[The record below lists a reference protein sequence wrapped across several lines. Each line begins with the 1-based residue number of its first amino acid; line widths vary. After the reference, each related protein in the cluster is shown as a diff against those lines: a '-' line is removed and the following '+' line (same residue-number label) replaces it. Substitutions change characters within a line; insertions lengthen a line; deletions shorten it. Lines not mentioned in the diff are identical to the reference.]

1 MEKIFKDKKMA
12 AVTNSMPGNV
22 DTSDWFKSL
31 SETGEE
37 RKQDKNSIMN
47 RAKDKRSWF
56 CIHPFAE
63 MFIELD
69 GSYKA
74 CCLAGKSDKHNINL
88 SLIHI

>member
-31 SETGEE
+31 SDTGKE

-47 RAKDKRSWF
+47 RAKDKRS
-56 CIHPFAE
+56 
-63 MFIELD
+63 
-69 GSYKA
+69 
-74 CCLAGKSDKHNINL
+74 CL
-88 SLIHI
+88 